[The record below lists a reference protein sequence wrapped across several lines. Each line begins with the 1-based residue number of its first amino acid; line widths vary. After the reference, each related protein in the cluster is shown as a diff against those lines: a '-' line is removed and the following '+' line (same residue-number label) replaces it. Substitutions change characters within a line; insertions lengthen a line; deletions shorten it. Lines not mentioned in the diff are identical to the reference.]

1 MSVLALTSETFNY
14 ADYLSWPEEERWEL
28 IDGIPHA
35 MSPGPT
41 RKHQR
46 LSMQLSVLIGGFLQG
61 SKCSVFAAPFDV
73 RLPLMEEVDEEID
86 TVVQPDLV
94 VYCDT
99 SKLDEKGGKGA
110 PDWVIEILSP
120 STAKKDQTVK
130 TMLYQRHGVQEYWI
144 VDPEREGVQVFRRD
158 ETGNRFGIPQT
169 YEGEVVVSPLL
180 FPDLKVKL
188 TELFAE

>member
-1 MSVLALTSETFNY
+1 
-14 ADYLSWPEEERWEL
+14 EERWVL
-28 IDGIPHA
+28 IDGIPYS
-35 MSPGPT
+35 MSPGPN
-41 RKHQR
+41 RKHQEIAWI
-46 LSMQLSVLIGGFLQG
+46 LIEMMALVVRKSGCKGYT
-61 SKCSVFAAPFDV
+61 APFDV
-73 RLPLMEEVDEEID
+73 RLPVLGETDEEID

-130 TMLYQRHGVQEYWI
+130 TMLYQRHRVQEYWI

-180 FPDLKVKL
+180 FPDLKVNL